1 VPLTL
6 VVLGWTGYVAN
17 AETQP
22 PLAINGIILLVGVV
36 PAAFFLI
43 GALFARKLPITRQDF
58 ARVRAELA
66 HRRDMQQ
73 PDT

>member
-17 AETQP
+17 AEAQP
-22 PLAINGIILLVGVV
+22 PGAILGIILLVGVL
-36 PAAFFLI
+36 PAALFLI
-43 GALFARKLPITRQDF
+43 GAFFARKLPITRQDF

-66 HRRDMQQ
+66 LRRAPEQ
-73 PDT
+73 PEQ